1 MKEIKYLIGDATNPQ
16 RKDLTEKVIIPHI
29 CNNIGGW
36 GAGFVLAL
44 SKKWKQPESNYR
56 SWFESQIN
64 FQLGAIQCVDVDKT
78 TQVVNMIAQDGI
90 ISYGNQKPIRYDALE
105 KALNLVGTVA
115 TYEKASIHM
124 PRIGAGLAGGDWSI
138 IEAII
143 IKTLCDKNIDV
154 YVYDLPK
161 Y

>member
-1 MKEIKYLIGDATNPQ
+1 MKQINYVIGDATNPQ

-44 SKKWKQPESNYR
+44 SKKWKGPELNYR
-56 SWFESQIN
+56 SWFESKTN
-64 FQLGAIQCVDVDKT
+64 FELGAIQCVDVDDT
-78 TQVVNMIAQDGI
+78 TQVVNMIAQNGI
-90 ISYGNQKPIRYDALE
+90 ISYNNQKPIKYDALE
-105 KALNLVGTVA
+105 KALNLVATVA
-115 TYEKASIHM
+115 KYEKASIHM
-124 PRIGAGLAGGDWSI
+124 PRIGAGLAGGDWSV

-143 IKTLCDKNIDV
+143 IKTLCAKNFDV

-161 Y
+161 